1 VHDKNSKQAD
11 TAAPAELRFHNAY
24 TEFPGDACREDEA
37 LALKKLHDH
46 KARGDTG
53 KQAHAAAL
61 AEAAELRRKADL
73 ANKGLEPH
81 AA

>member
-1 VHDKNSKQAD
+1 MAS
-11 TAAPAELRFHNAY
+11 HNAY
-24 TEFPGDACREDEA
+24 TGSAIDACREDEA
-37 LALKKLHDH
+37 LALKKLNDH

-61 AEAAELRRKADL
+61 AEAAELRRKADQ
-73 ANKGLEPH
+73 ANKDLEPH